1 MNNAN
6 SIRSEDG
13 IIEMM
18 IELAGCSRLHRIIL
32 SGPKAAERLFELH
45 RRGYGRVATTTTCSL
60 PRGQYD
66 VALVDSTRYSSARA
80 LKTTLGWLA
89 HFLAPTCVLVICID
103 SHEAK
108 EHRKLGSIIRSLGF
122 RVEAG
127 TRFNDGIIVSARR
140 RDANAQAVAA

>member
-6 SIRSEDG
+6 SIRPEDG

-18 IELAGCSRLHRIIL
+18 IELAGCSGLHRIIL
-32 SGPKAAERLFELH
+32 SGPKAAERMFELH
-45 RRGYGRVATTTTCSL
+45 RRVATTTACGL

-66 VALVDSTRYSSARA
+66 VALVDWPRCSSAGA

-89 HFLAPTCVLVICID
+89 HFLAPTCVLVIWID
-103 SHEAK
+103 SHEAE

>member
-1 MNNAN
+1 M
-6 SIRSEDG
+6 
-13 IIEMM
+13 
-18 IELAGCSRLHRIIL
+18 
-32 SGPKAAERLFELH
+32 FELH
-45 RRGYGRVATTTTCSL
+45 RREYGRVATTTTCSL

-66 VALVDSTRYSSARA
+66 VALVDWPRHSARA

-89 HFLAPTCVLVICID
+89 HFLAPTSVLVIWID
-103 SHEAK
+103 SHEAE

>member
-6 SIRSEDG
+6 FIRSEDG

-18 IELAGCSRLHRIIL
+18 IELAGCSRFHRIIL
-32 SGPKAAERLFELH
+32 SGPKAAERMFELH
-45 RRGYGRVATTTTCSL
+45 RRGYRRVATTTTCSL

-66 VALVDSTRYSSARA
+66 VALVDWPRYSARA

-89 HFLAPTCVLVICID
+89 HFLAPTSVLVICID
-103 SHEAK
+103 SHEAE

-140 RDANAQAVAA
+140 RDAKAQVVAA

>member
-6 SIRSEDG
+6 SIRSDDG

-32 SGPKAAERLFELH
+32 SGPKAAERMFELH

-60 PRGQYD
+60 PRGRYD
-66 VALVDSTRYSSARA
+66 VALVDWPHSARA

-89 HFLAPTCVLVICID
+89 HFLVPTSVLVICID
-103 SHEAK
+103 SHEAE

-127 TRFNDGIIVSARR
+127 TRFGDGIIVSARR
-140 RDANAQAVAA
+140 RNANAQAVAA